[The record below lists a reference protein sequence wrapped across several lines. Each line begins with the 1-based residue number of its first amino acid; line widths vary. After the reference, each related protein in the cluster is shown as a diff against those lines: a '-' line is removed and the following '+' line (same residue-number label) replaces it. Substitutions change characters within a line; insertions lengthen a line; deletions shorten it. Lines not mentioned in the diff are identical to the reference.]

1 MVGAC
6 SAELAPA
13 CGAPAARAG
22 APRTLR
28 AASAT
33 PLAIACVRASRRS
46 RASLPDHGNAVA
58 VQRAASRMMVAAAVP
73 GGVRSRQGV
82 HGSLLSLGGASV
94 AGRARGATR
103 GLHMRAASAGGD
115 APATDEPQPGAAAG
129 AASVGAAAEPSLESM
144 EQLLQADDAAAD
156 ARGLLQPSDGGGAP
170 ADAAA
175 GGGALAAPTPPAPDS
190 RGSSSSSSGGAP
202 GVAGLKA
209 ALRGAGERSSE
220 DDALDRAL
228 AFTSAC
234 LRAAA
239 AALAALSHTN
249 AAWLRQRRRK
259 RWWKRRVFPKVPPL
273 APGGAAASA
282 AAASLDGPLL
292 RKAAPLAL
300 LFFFASFNLVLLS
313 ASKDA
318 LIVTAPGG
326 GVEVIPF
333 LMMYGVLPASVAFML
348 AYAAAVEALPS
359 RAVFYA
365 ATAPLLAFYAA
376 FAFGVHPHAASLHPH
391 ALADTLS
398 AALPAGLA
406 GGVAVL
412 RNWTFSLYFVAAELW
427 GGVVISLLFWGLANE
442 VCAVRDAKA
451 IYPLLG
457 IAANVALIAGGRYL
471 RLLATATAG
480 GPPGAALR
488 ATVASVLVGGAIM
501 FVTKAYIDAQ
511 LLPPPGSAAAAAAT
525 AAPPSRPKKKAPK
538 PSAAESLAT
547 LTRSPKI
554 RNLAALVVS
563 YGLAHR
569 LFEVAWKGA
578 LRAANPDAGAFAA
591 ALGDVSTLT
600 GCATI
605 VMMLAGRL
613 VFQHAGWGVA
623 AAATPAVMLATGGV
637 FFAASLAASA
647 GGGQPALLAAAVLA
661 GSATQVAAR
670 SFKYSLFDPAKEMVY
685 IELSREEKTKGKATV
700 DLVGSQVGK
709 SGASL
714 TLQALLLAC
723 GSLSASLPVLAAA
736 FVAMCVYW
744 LRAVATLNTLLAAE
758 SKARD
763 AHAQ

>member
-1 MVGAC
+1 MAGMLGAC

-13 CGAPAARAG
+13 CVAPAARVGALRPRAVCAAPLSVAG
-22 APRTLR
+22 VL
-28 AASAT
+28 ASW
-33 PLAIACVRASRRS
+33 RS
-46 RASLPDHGNAVA
+46 RAGRPDRRSVA
-58 VQRAASRMMVAAAVP
+58 RAAAGVHLPVAGAVP
-73 GGVRSRQGV
+73 GCTHSRQGV
-82 HGSLLSLGGASV
+82 FASSPPRGD
-94 AGRARGATR
+94 ASAAPHARGAAR
-103 GLHMRAASAGGD
+103 GLRMRTCATSAGGD
-115 APATDEPQPGAAAG
+115 APAAGEPQPGAAAG
-129 AASVGAAAEPSLESM
+129 AAPSGAAAEPSLESM

-156 ARGLLQPSDGGGAP
+156 ARGLLPPSDGGGA
-170 ADAAA
+170 AASDAVATA
-175 GGGALAAPTPPAPDS
+175 GALAASPPPA
-190 RGSSSSSSGGAP
+190 
-202 GVAGLKA
+202 VAGLKA
-209 ALRGAGERSSE
+209 ALRAVGERSSE

-228 AFTSAC
+228 AFTSAG

-249 AAWLRQRRRK
+249 AAWLRARRRK
-259 RWWKRRVFPKVPPL
+259 RWWKRRVFPKVPPPAGL
-273 APGGAAASA
+273 APHAAASSA
-282 AAASLDGPLL
+282 SSASASLDGPLL

-333 LMMYGVLPASVAFML
+333 LMTYGVLPASVAFML
-348 AYAAAVEALPS
+348 AYAAAVEALPP

-365 ATAPLLAFYAA
+365 ATAPLLGFYAA
-376 FAFGVHPHAASLHPH
+376 FAFGLHPHAAALHPH
-391 ALADTLS
+391 AAADALA
-398 AALPAGLA
+398 AALPAGLS

-457 IAANVALIAGGRYL
+457 IAANVALIAAGRYL

-480 GPPGAALR
+480 APPGAALR
-488 ATVASVLVGGAIM
+488 ATVASVLAGGAIM

-511 LLPPPGSAAAAAAT
+511 LLPPAGAAAAAA
-525 AAPPSRPKKKAPK
+525 ASSSSSSSSSSPPSPPRSAKKKAPK
-538 PSAAESLAT
+538 PSAAESVAT

-637 FFAASLAASA
+637 FFAASLAANA
-647 GGGQPALLAAAVLA
+647 GGQPALLAAAVLA
-661 GSATQVAAR
+661 GSATQVCAR

-736 FVAMCVYW
+736 FVAMCAYW
-744 LRAVATLNTLLAAE
+744 LRAVAQLNTLLAAE
-758 SKARD
+758 STARE
-763 AHAQ
+763 